1 MSHQANLPRPKIE
14 AFCHKWK
21 IAELSLFGSILR
33 DDFSPDSDVDLLV
46 TFEPGIRWGILELLE
61 MEEELKAITGRQV
74 DIVNRKSIEASGN
87 WIRRD
92 SILKSATP
100 YYVAG

>member
-1 MSHQANLPRPKIE
+1 MSLQDNLPRPKIE
-14 AFCHKWK
+14 AFCRKWQ
-21 IAELSLFGSILR
+21 ITELSLFGSILR
-33 DDFSPDSDVDLLV
+33 DDFRADSDVNLLV
-46 TFEPGIRWGILELLE
+46 TFEPGIQWGILELLE
-61 MEEELKAITGRQV
+61 MEEELKAITGRRV

-92 SILKSATP
+92 SILGSAMP